1 MKSHISST
9 FQVAAVFIGTI
20 VGAGLASGREI
31 TQFFTQFGYKSFIG
45 ILICGL
51 LYILV
56 GSMIIKIS
64 LKNNLKS
71 YNELI
76 TLVSPGFLGQVTDII
91 TSFFLISGAAIILA
105 ASGALLHQYFGVTR
119 WIGIILMTIVT
130 LIVLLRDTKGLIEI
144 NTVIVPSLIIVLSCT
159 FVLFLLLSRDSFSFN
174 YIKSIPYNK
183 GYWLF
188 STILYAGF
196 NILCCSG
203 VLVPLSSEIKSA
215 KVVIWGVIIGAI
227 SLTTLC
233 IMINLMLMINVPYIF
248 KYEIPLLYIAN
259 RFGNL
264 LQMMLLIIIWLEMFS
279 TAVSDVYSVG
289 KTISHVFKIS
299 YKRAV
304 LIIIA
309 IAIPISQIGFANL
322 IKVLYPAFGVIS
334 VVFIVQ
340 CTIFYF
346 KPKFNS

>member
-159 FVLFLLLSRDSFSFN
+159 FVLFLLLSKDSFSVS

-233 IMINLMLMINVPYIF
+233 IMINLMLMFNVPYIF